1 MLKAAIIIAVVMFVA
16 DLSDMAM
23 GDPMLRRPLVI
34 SAVVGLLLGDLT
46 QGVIIGASLE
56 VVFLGVTQIGGAL
69 PSDTMTGAIF
79 GTAFSILS
87 GSGTEVALSLAVP
100 ISILA
105 VFINQFCLFV
115 RGMLLKKF
123 NDYIEEDNQKGII
136 RLHMASTFGVPLVY
150 GVIGFCGIYFGANA
164 VQSLVNN
171 IPKFLMDGLTVASGL
186 LPALGLAL
194 LLNSL
199 WDAKIAVFMILGFV
213 LIAYMN
219 LPLIAIALIGTVI
232 AVYTA
237 VVEKEHKSTVVV
249 AHTEGSEEEDFFNE

>member
-1 MLKAAIIIAVVMFVA
+1 MLKAAIIIAIVMFVA

-34 SAVVGLLLGDLT
+34 SAVVGLLLGDLEK
-46 QGVIIGASLE
+46 GVVIGASLE
-56 VVFLGVTQIGGAL
+56 VIFLGVTQIGGAL

-105 VFINQFCLFV
+105 VFINQLCLFV
-115 RGMLLKKF
+115 RGLLLKKF
-123 NDYIEEDNQKGII
+123 NDYIEDDNQKAII

-150 GVIGFCGIYFGANA
+150 GIIGFCGIYFGANA
-164 VQSLVNN
+164 VQTLVNN
-171 IPKFLMDGLTVASGL
+171 IPDFLMSGLTVASGL

-194 LLNSL
+194 LLNTL
-199 WDAKIAVFMILGFV
+199 WDKKIAVFLILGFV
-213 LIAYMN
+213 LMAYFD

-232 AVYTA
+232 TVYTA
-237 VVEKEHKSTVVV
+237 VLEQERKSTVVV
-249 AHTEGSEEEDFFNE
+249 TNHNDSEEEDFFND

>member
-56 VVFLGVTQIGGAL
+56 VVFLGVTQIGGTL

-105 VFINQFCLFV
+105 VFINQFWSYV
-115 RGMLLKKF
+115 
-123 NDYIEEDNQKGII
+123 
-136 RLHMASTFGVPLVY
+136 
-150 GVIGFCGIYFGANA
+150 
-164 VQSLVNN
+164 
-171 IPKFLMDGLTVASGL
+171 
-186 LPALGLAL
+186 
-194 LLNSL
+194 
-199 WDAKIAVFMILGFV
+199 KI
-213 LIAYMN
+213 
-219 LPLIAIALIGTVI
+219 
-232 AVYTA
+232 
-237 VVEKEHKSTVVV
+237 
-249 AHTEGSEEEDFFNE
+249 

>member
-1 MLKAAIIIAVVMFVA
+1 
-16 DLSDMAM
+16 
-23 GDPMLRRPLVI
+23 
-34 SAVVGLLLGDLT
+34 
-46 QGVIIGASLE
+46 
-56 VVFLGVTQIGGAL
+56 
-69 PSDTMTGAIF
+69 
-79 GTAFSILS
+79 
-87 GSGTEVALSLAVP
+87 
-100 ISILA
+100 
-105 VFINQFCLFV
+105 
-115 RGMLLKKF
+115 
-123 NDYIEEDNQKGII
+123 
-136 RLHMASTFGVPLVY
+136 MASTFGVPLVY

-219 LPLIAIALIGTVI
+219 LPLIAVALIGTVI